1 MLDIYT
7 QIWVDNYDSIWDVYN
22 VHLILTKHYEK
33 TTLYFSILKSIFL
46 GLLYGDLIT
55 NSNAI
60 SEELEKFYIVKN
72 QYGTTST
79 GGSRY
84 EIHNY
89 LSCKSGKKYKI
100 GIVPQVNI
108 QKGEI
113 VKITET
119 KFLNKVKLFEFKENG
134 NIKKVNLSF
143 LLDSYILVFSI
154 LTLLV
159 TICYVYKNHPLT
171 EFALSVFSVLNFALT
186 FIYLN
191 YF

>member
-1 MLDIYT
+1 MKKPHY
-7 QIWVDNYDSIWDVYN
+7 
-22 VHLILTKHYEK
+22 ILVF
-33 TTLYFSILKSIFL
+33 LNLIFL

-55 NSNAI
+55 NSNPI

-119 KFLNKVKLFEFKENG
+119 KILNKVKLFEFKENG

-143 LLDSYILVFSI
+143 LLDSYVLVFSI